1 MMTYLTPFE
10 RTGYDLFRSMRDW
23 ENEFFGEK
31 STAMSSC
38 KTDIRDT
45 GDSYVLEAELP
56 GFQKDEIKISVE
68 SDTLTLSAVH
78 KEKTEEEKAKDGTY
92 LRRERSTSS
101 YEQKLDISNVD
112 TSKLHAVYE
121 NGVLTLTM
129 PKKQPAA
136 PVSRQLEILKNK
148 HKNKE
153 RKTNRQREKLLLSQ
167 HTEQRKNSSMD
178 CWR

>member
-68 SDTLTLSAVH
+68 RHSDTVRRPQGKDRGGKGKRRHLSPS
-78 KEKTEEEKAKDGTY
+78 GT
-92 LRRERSTSS
+92 
-101 YEQKLDISNVD
+101 Q
-112 TSKLHAVYE
+112 H
-121 NGVLTLTM
+121 
-129 PKKQPAA
+129 
-136 PVSRQLEILKNK
+136 QLL
-148 HKNKE
+148 
-153 RKTNRQREKLLLSQ
+153 
-167 HTEQRKNSSMD
+167 
-178 CWR
+178 

>member
-78 KEKTEEEKAKDGTY
+78 KEKTEEE
-92 LRRERSTSS
+92 R
-101 YEQKLDISNVD
+101 QKTALISVGN
-112 TSKLHAVYE
+112 
-121 NGVLTLTM
+121 
-129 PKKQPAA
+129 AA
-136 PVSRQLEILKNK
+136 PAPMSRNWTSAMWTLPNSMQFM
-148 HKNKE
+148 
-153 RKTNRQREKLLLSQ
+153 KTA
-167 HTEQRKNSSMD
+167 
-178 CWR
+178 C

>member
-112 TSKLHAVYE
+112 TSKLHAIYE

-136 PVSRQLEILKNK
+136 PVSRQLEI
-148 HKNKE
+148 H
-153 RKTNRQREKLLLSQ
+153 
-167 HTEQRKNSSMD
+167 
-178 CWR
+178 

>member
-68 SDTLTLSAVH
+68 SDTLTLSAVQ
-78 KEKTEEEKAKDGTY
+78 KAKDGTY

-129 PKKQPAA
+129 PKKQPAT
-136 PVSRQLEILKNK
+136 PVSRQLEI
-148 HKNKE
+148 H
-153 RKTNRQREKLLLSQ
+153 
-167 HTEQRKNSSMD
+167 
-178 CWR
+178 

>member
-10 RTGYDLFRSMRDW
+10 RPGYDLFRSMRDW

-68 SDTLTLSAVH
+68 SDTLT
-78 KEKTEEEKAKDGTY
+78 EEEKAKHGTY

-136 PVSRQLEILKNK
+136 PVSRQLEI
-148 HKNKE
+148 H
-153 RKTNRQREKLLLSQ
+153 
-167 HTEQRKNSSMD
+167 
-178 CWR
+178 

>member
-23 ENEFFGEK
+23 ENEFFGGK
-31 STAMSSC
+31 SAAMSSC

-56 GFQKDEIKISVE
+56 GFQ
-68 SDTLTLSAVH
+68 

-112 TSKLHAVYE
+112 ASGLHAVYE

-129 PKKQPAA
+129 PKKQPAK
-136 PVSRQLEILKNK
+136 PVSRQLEI
-148 HKNKE
+148 H
-153 RKTNRQREKLLLSQ
+153 
-167 HTEQRKNSSMD
+167 
-178 CWR
+178 

>member
-23 ENEFFGEK
+23 ENEFFGGK
-31 STAMSSC
+31 SAAM
-38 KTDIRDT
+38 T

-56 GFQKDEIKISVE
+56 GFQKDEIKIGVE
-68 SDTLTLSAVH
+68 GDTLTLSAVH

-112 TSKLHAVYE
+112 ASGLHAVYE

-129 PKKQPAA
+129 PKKQPAK
-136 PVSRQLEILKNK
+136 PVSRQLEI
-148 HKNKE
+148 H
-153 RKTNRQREKLLLSQ
+153 
-167 HTEQRKNSSMD
+167 
-178 CWR
+178 